1 MATTMGTPSYYY
13 PTPRSSGDG
22 PNDAATRTAS
32 ASEPRTVPSRV
43 LSDRPKQA
51 VYVSQTPFTGLH
63 TPSTS
68 ADLKHDASGPEVSS
82 DSITTLLGQINC
94 NDFAVTGVRSKKIT
108 GIELETW
115 AELKDKHLD
124 ALDCRL
130 EYLTE
135 MKALIVTY
143 PSATHESFN
152 VLFKPFVNIAD
163 ATPTLAI
170 HTNLDIL
177 LPSGSS
183 VTPDLSFAEVADVGD
198 IPKFHIVFECAWAQP
213 LTLLEEKIPKYFTRD
228 DVLAVV
234 CLFIHT
240 SKKYEGKE
248 APPPQDYTIISA
260 AEVKANLSAPLGAI
274 LIDNHTWG
282 PEIDGIDLT
291 IYHRNG
297 TRQLFVSISLPT
309 VTTGVDSDSE
319 EFCPVAGKFT
329 EEQIQA
335 QFDIDKALVKLLV
348 KAVTVV
354 TLGTALGNNTF
365 ELGWPEFLRMLAI
378 HHFSDAYNRYLRW
391 ARRPLKRK
399 VSPDVELADA
409 VKEEEDS
416 DEAASLLFLRRP
428 PAKKPKIE

>member
-1 MATTMGTPSYYY
+1 WPQRWEPTPSYYY

-43 LSDRPKQA
+43 LSEPKQA
-51 VYVSQTPFTGLH
+51 VYVSQTSFIGLH

-82 DSITTLLGQINC
+82 DSIMTLLGQINC
-94 NDFAVTGVRSKKIT
+94 NDFAVTGVRSKKVT
-108 GIELETW
+108 GIELKTW
-115 AELKDKHLD
+115 EELKNKHLD

-177 LPSGSS
+177 LPSRSS
-183 VTPDLSFAEVADVGD
+183 VTPDISFAEVADVAD
-198 IPKFHIVFECAWAQP
+198 IPRFHIVFECTWAQP

-248 APPPQDYTIISA
+248 APPPQDHTIISA
-260 AEVKANLSAPLGAI
+260 AEVKANLSIPLGAI

-297 TRQLFVSISLPT
+297 IRQLFNL
-309 VTTGVDSDSE
+309 
-319 EFCPVAGKFT
+319 CPVAGKFT

-378 HHFSDAYNRYLRW
+378 HHFSG
-391 ARRPLKRK
+391 PLKCK

-409 VKEEEDS
+409 
-416 DEAASLLFLRRP
+416 AASLPFLRRP